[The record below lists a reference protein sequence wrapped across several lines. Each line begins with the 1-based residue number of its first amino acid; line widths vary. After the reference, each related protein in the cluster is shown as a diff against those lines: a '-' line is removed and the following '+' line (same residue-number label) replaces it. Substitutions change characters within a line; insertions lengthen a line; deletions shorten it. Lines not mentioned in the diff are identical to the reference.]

1 MAHLCRLGTQQLGR
15 HATNQFPRPHT
26 HRMLPQQDKPGADPN
41 RVGGPSNPLL
51 EDAALSTQIVAG
63 KGDGGAAYA
72 LNRLAQ
78 QSDGR
83 DRVLLGGFR
92 EIAKLCQLLNL
103 NQHIKQRAQEIFKQ
117 ATEEPST
124 KVRGSGNN
132 AVYAAVVYIAC
143 RQENAP
149 RSFKE
154 LLAAIPGTGVKEVGK
169 YYKKILK
176 GLNLGADVGVVNVVD
191 YLVCVCEGCVKGVE
205 YVGTGMVYLGGY
217 VKDGVS

>member
-1 MAHLCRLGTQQLGR
+1 M
-15 HATNQFPRPHT
+15 
-26 HRMLPQQDKPGADPN
+26 
-41 RVGGPSNPLL
+41 GGPSNPLL

-63 KGDGGAAYA
+63 KGDGGAAFA

-83 DRVLLGGFR
+83 DRVLLAGFR
-92 EIAKLCQLLNL
+92 EIAKLCQILNV
-103 NQHIKQRAQEIFKQ
+103 NQHIKMRAQEIFKQ

-143 RQENAP
+143 RQENSP

-176 GLNLGADVGVVNVVD
+176 GLNLGADVGVANVVD
-191 YLVCVCEGCVKGVE
+191 YLVWGDCCILVVVAMVVGFAGILCDWNVIGIPPCCLIVYDHGYHTMYCCNHPHSGGMGLRWGCQHGSS
-205 YVGTGMVYLGGY
+205 T
-217 VKDGVS
+217 

>member
-1 MAHLCRLGTQQLGR
+1 M
-15 HATNQFPRPHT
+15 
-26 HRMLPQQDKPGADPN
+26 
-41 RVGGPSNPLL
+41 GGPTNPLL
-51 EDAALSTQIVAG
+51 EEAALSTQIVAG
-63 KGDGGAAYA
+63 KGDGGAAFA

-78 QSDGR
+78 QGDGR
-83 DRVLLGGFR
+83 DRVLLNAFR
-92 EIAKLCQLLNL
+92 EIARLCELLNL
-103 NQHIKQRAQEIFKQ
+103 NHTIKQRAQELFKQ
-117 ATEEPST
+117 AAEVPAT

-132 AVYAAVVYIAC
+132 AVYAAVVYVAC

-191 YLVCVCEGCVKGVE
+191 YLVRDGYFECGFSFPCSPATVWVQAWSVASGAQR
-205 YVGTGMVYLGGY
+205 GGAHRRCCMPQSMW
-217 VKDGVS
+217 VLCCCINHACCAGWCAP

>member
-1 MAHLCRLGTQQLGR
+1 
-15 HATNQFPRPHT
+15 
-26 HRMLPQQDKPGADPN
+26 MLWTKHNVTDPSQDKPGADPN

-63 KGDGGAAYA
+63 KGDGGAAFS

-78 QSDGR
+78 QNDGR
-83 DRVLLGGFR
+83 ERVLLNAFR
-92 EIAKLCQLLNL
+92 EISRLCQLLNL
-103 NQHIKQRAQEIFKQ
+103 NHAIKQRAQELFKQ
-117 ATEEPST
+117 ASEVPAT
-124 KVRGSGNN
+124 KVRGSGNS

-176 GLNLGADVGVVNVVD
+176 GLTLGADVGVVNVVD
-191 YLVCVCEGCVKGVE
+191 YLVR
-205 YVGTGMVYLGGY
+205 
-217 VKDGVS
+217 VSTH